1 MSWTHRLKLELFDLN
16 YTLDCGQVFR
26 WERDGDWW
34 TGVVGDQVVRLSQD
48 HGQLIVDSKLPPE
61 FLTHY
66 FRLDD
71 NLPSIYESINRDLL
85 IDRAIRKYRGLRLIR
100 QDPWECLISYMLAT
114 ASSIPTIQKRIFLLS
129 QFFGQELEP
138 GYFSF
143 PDPETLANADPV
155 VLDKCKLGF
164 RTQNIKAAAEDVAS
178 GELDLDVLFRLEYR
192 YARERLMRLRGIGE
206 KVADCVLLFA
216 FEKMEA
222 FPVDTHI
229 RQIIQHYHIDDS
241 YFETCTNMSCM
252 GDWGREYFGHY
263 CGYAQEYLY
272 YQKRAEGFVDL
283 Y

>member
-1 MSWTHRLKLELFDLN
+1 MYSLEPELFNLN

-26 WERDGDWW
+26 WEKEGDWW
-34 TGVVGDQVVRLSQD
+34 TGVVGDNVIRISQEKD
-48 HGQLIVDSKLPPE
+48 SGKLLVDSSLHPE
-61 FLTHY
+61 FLSYY

-71 NLPSIYESINRDLL
+71 DLTSIYESINRDLL
-85 IDRAIRKYRGLRLIR
+85 IDRAINRYRGLRLIR
-100 QDPWECLISYMLAT
+100 QNPWECLISYMLAT
-114 ASSIPTIQKRIFLLS
+114 ASSIPTIQKRIWLLS
-129 QFFGQELEP
+129 QFFGQELED

-143 PDPETLANADPV
+143 PDPETLANADMFL
-155 VLDKCKLGF
+155 LDRCKLGF
-164 RTQNIKAAAEDVAS
+164 RAERIKAAAEEVCS
-178 GELDLDVLFRLEYR
+178 GELDFDAISRLEYK

-216 FEKMEA
+216 FEKMES
-222 FPVDTHI
+222 FPVDTHV

-272 YQKRAEGFVDL
+272 YQKRVEGFVSI